1 MLKLVVDNT
10 KPKQVK
16 RKREELPEPRCM
28 FLQQEVTLA
37 FIDDF
42 MVLPAERILGNVYAG
57 LTPAV
62 ERHDA
67 LFHLTH

>member
-16 RKREELPEPRCM
+16 RKREAPPERHCL
-28 FLQQEVTLA
+28 FIQQDISCLS
-37 FIDDF
+37 IDDF
-42 MVLPAERILGNVYAG
+42 MVLPALRILGNVYEG

-62 ERHDA
+62 QRHDDY
-67 LFHLTH
+67 FRLTH

>member
-10 KPKQVK
+10 KPRQVK
-16 RKREELPEPRCM
+16 RRREAPPEQHCL
-28 FLQQEVTLA
+28 FIQQDITLA